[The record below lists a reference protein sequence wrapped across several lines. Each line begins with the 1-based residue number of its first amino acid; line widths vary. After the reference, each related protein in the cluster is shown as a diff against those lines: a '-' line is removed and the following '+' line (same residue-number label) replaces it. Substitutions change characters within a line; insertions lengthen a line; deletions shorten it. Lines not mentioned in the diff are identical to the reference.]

1 MSRYL
6 SALPLALFALS
17 CGLSGG
23 DDDDDGAPAATGGTS
38 AVGFGGSTSAGGSSS
53 VATGGIPSSSTGG
66 AGSISVSNSGSSST
80 GTGGI
85 MSCAGL
91 KLEPEALPA
100 VLQIV
105 LDDSLSMDSKTNA
118 TGGRSKWAVTREA
131 LLETIANLPANIA
144 IGLLYFPN
152 MNTSAG
158 TTPRDVSACVNIN
171 AMVPIGILGD
181 ANSAQRQLLSASLN
195 QTNPAGSTPTHD
207 AYTYGLNNS
216 LLKTT
221 APGQRFMMLMTD
233 GGPTLALQCMGG
245 GLLTTPQPQQ
255 PIIDTIA
262 AARRDYEVKS
272 FLVGVPGT
280 EDIGNNTHDDGRPW
294 MSTAAVLAGTALPG
308 CSVRGPN
315 WCHIDLTQAADFS
328 VALRQGLGFVTR
340 QILSCEYEVPSMGLT
355 GEPINQNQINV
366 FFTPAAGSRGVV
378 KRDENADC
386 TDGWQLKNGFVTL
399 CPTACDR
406 LKTDS
411 LATLEI
417 EYGCDTVEVP
427 IR

>member
-1 MSRYL
+1 MPKSL
-6 SALPLALFALS
+6 LTLPIGLLALS
-17 CGLSGG
+17 CGLRSG
-23 DDDDDGAPAATGGTS
+23 DDDDGAKPATGGS
-38 AVGFGGSTSAGGSSS
+38 PAVNFGGTNANGGSSS
-53 VATGGIPSSSTGG
+53 VPSGGSSTNATGG
-66 AGSISVSNSGSSST
+66 SISIGNSGNT
-80 GTGGI
+80 GVGGVS
-85 MSCAGL
+85 SCAGL
-91 KLEPEALPA
+91 KLEPESLPA

-105 LDDSLSMDSKTNA
+105 LDNSLSMNTMTNA

-131 LLETIANLPANIA
+131 LEETITNLPGNIA

-158 TTPRDVSACVNIN
+158 TTPRDVSACVRTD
-171 AMVPIGILGD
+171 AMVPIGVLGD
-181 ANSAQRQLLSASLN
+181 ANSAQRRALIASLD

-207 AYTYGLNNS
+207 AYTYGLENS
-216 LLKTT
+216 LRKTT
-221 APGQRFMMLMTD
+221 APGARFMMLMTD
-233 GGPTLALQCMGG
+233 GGPTLSLECMGG
-245 GLLTTPQPQQ
+245 GLLTTPQPTQ
-255 PIIDTIA
+255 PIIDTIR
-262 AARRDYEVKS
+262 AARADYGIKS

-308 CSVRGPN
+308 CNVRGPN

-328 VALRQGLGFVTR
+328 LALRQSLGFVTR
-340 QILSCEYEVPSMGLT
+340 QILTCEYEVPATGLN

-366 FFTPAAGSRGVV
+366 VFTPAAGSPGVI

-399 CPTACDR
+399 CPNSCDR
-406 LKTDS
+406 LRTDS